1 MSDASVLTDL
11 LRRDRLLVAPGV
23 YDGLSAAIAARAGVE
38 AAYVSGA
45 AVSAGE
51 GLPDIGLTTVTE
63 IARAVS
69 VVRRHLDVPVIAD
82 ADTGFGDETNTFRTM
97 RTYED
102 AGAAA
107 VQLEDQVFPKRCGHL
122 DDKSLIGA
130 DEFALKIEAAVAA
143 RRRGTLVVA
152 RTDAIAVEG
161 FDAAI
166 SRAERY
172 VAAGAD
178 VIFVEAP
185 QTLDQ
190 VAAIPPAV
198 GVPVIFNVVPG
209 GKSPEVTREQLQRFG
224 YAGAILP
231 AATVGAA
238 FTAMSRALS
247 DIARGSLTS
256 GPVAAPRALFDV
268 VGLDEWTTRRARK
281 EPSRA

>member
-1 MSDASVLTDL
+1 MSDARVLSDL
-11 LRRDRLLVAPGV
+11 LRRERLLVAPGV
-23 YDGLSAAIAARAGVE
+23 YDGLSAAVAARAGVE

-63 IARAVS
+63 ITRAIAVA
-69 VVRRHLDVPVIAD
+69 RRHLEVPIIAD
-82 ADTGFGDETNTFRTM
+82 ADTGFGDETNTFRTV

-122 DDKSLIGA
+122 DDKALIAA
-130 DEFALKIEAAVAA
+130 DEFVLKIEAAVAA
-143 RRRGTLVVA
+143 RRRESLIVA

-166 SRAERY
+166 TRAKRY

-185 QTLDQ
+185 QTLEQ
-190 VAAIPPAV
+190 VAAIPPAI
-198 GVPVIFNVVPG
+198 GAPVIFNVVPG
-209 GKSPEVTREQLQRFG
+209 GKSPEVSREQLERLG

-238 FTAMSRALS
+238 FTAMTQAMS
-247 DIARGSLTS
+247 DIAGGSLAS
-256 GPVAAPRALFDV
+256 GPVVGPRALFEA
-268 VGLDEWTTRRARK
+268 VGLDEWTARRAPK
-281 EPSRA
+281 EPIRA

>member
-1 MSDASVLTDL
+1 MSEARILTDL

-23 YDGLSAAIAARAGVE
+23 YDGLSAAIASRAGVE

-45 AVSAGE
+45 AVSASE

-63 IARAVS
+63 MARAIS
-69 VVRRHLDVPVIAD
+69 VARRHLDVPVIAD
-82 ADTGFGDETNTFRTM
+82 ADTGFGDETNTFRTV

-107 VQLEDQVFPKRCGHL
+107 VQLEDQEFPKRCGHL
-122 DDKSLIGA
+122 DGKALVDA
-130 DEFALKIEAAVAA
+130 DEFALKIETALAA
-143 RRRGTLVVA
+143 RRRGTLIVA

-161 FDAAI
+161 FDAAV
-166 SRAERY
+166 SRARQY
-172 VAAGAD
+172 AAAGAD

-190 VAAIPPAV
+190 VAAIPSAID
-198 GVPVIFNVVPG
+198 VPVIFNVVPG
-209 GKSPEVTREQLQRFG
+209 GKSPEVSREQLQQLG

-238 FTAMSRALS
+238 FTAMTQALS
-247 DIARGSLTS
+247 AIAGGRLTP
-256 GPVAAPRALFDV
+256 GPATSPRALFEA
-268 VGLDEWTTRRARK
+268 VGLDEWASRRAPK
-281 EPSRA
+281 ECSRA

>member
-1 MSDASVLTDL
+1 MSDATVLSGL
-11 LRRDRLLVAPGV
+11 LRRERLLVAPGV
-23 YDGLSAAIAARAGVE
+23 YDGLSAAVVARAGAE

-45 AVSAGE
+45 AVSAAE

-63 IARAVS
+63 MARAIAVA
-69 VVRRHLDVPVIAD
+69 RRHLDVPVIAD
-82 ADTGFGDETNTFRTM
+82 ADTGFGDETNTFRTV

-122 DDKSLIGA
+122 DDKSLIPVE
-130 DEFALKIEAAVAA
+130 EFAVKIEAAVAA
-143 RRRGTLVVA
+143 RRRGTLIVA

-166 SRAERY
+166 DRAKAY
-172 VAAGAD
+172 AAAGAD
-178 VIFVEAP
+178 VLFVEAP

-190 VAAIPPAV
+190 VAAIPSAV

-209 GKSPEVTREQLQRFG
+209 GKSPEVSREQLEQFG

-238 FTAMSRALS
+238 FAAMTKALS
-247 DIARGSLTS
+247 EIAGGSLVS
-256 GPVAAPRALFDV
+256 GPVTGPRALFEA
-268 VGLDEWTTRRARK
+268 VGLDEWAARRARK
-281 EPSRA
+281 EPARA

>member
-1 MSDASVLTDL
+1 MPDATVLAGL
-11 LRRDRLLVAPGV
+11 LRRERLLVAPGV
-23 YDGLSAAIAARAGVE
+23 YDGLSAAVVARAGAE

-45 AVSAGE
+45 AVSAAE

-63 IARAVS
+63 MARAIA

-82 ADTGFGDETNTFRTM
+82 ADTGFGDETNTFRTV

-122 DDKSLIGA
+122 DDKSLIAA

-143 RRRGTLVVA
+143 RRRGTLIVA

-161 FDAAI
+161 FDAATN
-166 SRAERY
+166 RAKTY

-190 VAAIPPAV
+190 VAAIPSAV

-209 GKSPEVTREQLQRFG
+209 GKSPEVSREQLEQFG

-238 FTAMSRALS
+238 FTAMTQAMS
-247 DIARGSLTS
+247 DIAAGSLVS
-256 GPVAAPRALFDV
+256 GPVTGPRALFEA
-268 VGLDEWTTRRARK
+268 VGLDEWTARK
-281 EPSRA
+281 EAARA

>member
-1 MSDASVLTDL
+1 MSDATVLAGL
-11 LRRDRLLVAPGV
+11 LRRERLLVAPGV
-23 YDGLSAAIAARAGVE
+23 YDGLSAAVAARAGVE

-45 AVSAGE
+45 AVSAAE

-63 IARAVS
+63 MARAIA

-82 ADTGFGDETNTFRTM
+82 ADTGFGDETNTFRTV

-122 DDKSLIGA
+122 DDKSLIAA
-130 DEFALKIEAAVAA
+130 DEFAVKIEAAVAA
-143 RRRGTLVVA
+143 RRRGTLIVA

-166 SRAERY
+166 DRAKTY

-190 VAAIPPAV
+190 VAAIPSAV

-209 GKSPEVTREQLQRFG
+209 GKSPEVSREQLEQFG

-238 FTAMSRALS
+238 FAAMTEAMS
-247 DIARGSLTS
+247 DIAGGSLVS
-256 GPVAAPRALFDV
+256 GPVTGPRALFEA
-268 VGLDEWTTRRARK
+268 VGLDEWTARK
-281 EPSRA
+281 EQARA

>member
-1 MSDASVLTDL
+1 MSEARILTDL

-23 YDGLSAAIAARAGVE
+23 YDGLSAAVASRAGVE

-45 AVSAGE
+45 AVSASE

-63 IARAVS
+63 MARAIS
-69 VVRRHLDVPVIAD
+69 VARRHLDVPVIAD
-82 ADTGFGDETNTFRTM
+82 ADTGFGDETNTFRTV

-107 VQLEDQVFPKRCGHL
+107 VQLEDQEFPKRCGHL
-122 DDKSLIGA
+122 DGKVLVDA
-130 DEFALKIEAAVAA
+130 DEFALKIEAALAA
-143 RRRGTLVVA
+143 RRRGTLIVA

-161 FDAAI
+161 FDAAV
-166 SRAERY
+166 SRARQY
-172 VAAGAD
+172 AAAGAD

-190 VAAIPPAV
+190 VAAIPSAID
-198 GVPVIFNVVPG
+198 VPVIFNVVPG
-209 GKSPEVTREQLQRFG
+209 GKSPEVSGEQLQQLG

-238 FTAMSRALS
+238 FTAMTRALS
-247 DIARGSLTS
+247 AIAGGGLTPGRAIS
-256 GPVAAPRALFDV
+256 PRALFEA
-268 VGLDEWTTRRARK
+268 VGLDEWASRRAPK
-281 EPSRA
+281 ECSRA

>member
-1 MSDASVLTDL
+1 MSDAQRLTDL

-23 YDGLSAAIAARAGVE
+23 YDGLSAAVASRAGVE
-38 AAYVSGA
+38 AAYLSGA

-69 VVRRHLDVPVIAD
+69 VVRRQLDVPVIAD
-82 ADTGFGDETNTFRTM
+82 ADTGFGDETHTFRTV

-122 DDKSLIGA
+122 DDKALISA
-130 DEFALKIEAAVAA
+130 DEFVLKIGAALAA
-143 RRRGTLVVA
+143 RRRGALIVA

-166 SRAERY
+166 TRAKRY
-172 VAAGAD
+172 AAAGAD

-185 QTLDQ
+185 QTLEQ
-190 VAAIPPAV
+190 VAAIPTAID
-198 GVPVIFNVVPG
+198 VPVIFNVVPG
-209 GKSPEVTREQLQRFG
+209 GKSPEVSREQLQEFG

-231 AATVGAA
+231 GATVGAA
-238 FTAMSRALS
+238 FDAMTRAMT
-247 DIARGSLTS
+247 DIAAGSLSS
-256 GPVAAPRALFDV
+256 GPITSPRSLFEA
-268 VGLDEWTTRRARK
+268 VGLDAWAARRAPK
-281 EPSRA
+281 ESARA

>member
-1 MSDASVLTDL
+1 MSDASVLFGL
-11 LRRDRLLVAPGV
+11 LRRERLLVAPGV
-23 YDGLSAAIAARAGVE
+23 YDGLSAAVVARAGAE

-45 AVSAGE
+45 AVSAAE

-63 IARAVS
+63 IARAIAVT
-69 VVRRHLDVPVIAD
+69 RRQLDVPVIAD
-82 ADTGFGDETNTFRTM
+82 ADTGFGDETNTFRTV

-122 DDKSLIGA
+122 DDKALIPA
-130 DEFALKIEAAVAA
+130 TEFALKIEAAVAA
-143 RRRGTLVVA
+143 RRGSLIVA

-166 SRAERY
+166 ARAEQY

-178 VIFVEAP
+178 VIFIEAP

-190 VAAIPPAV
+190 VAAIPPSV
-198 GVPVIFNVVPG
+198 DVPIIFNVVPG
-209 GKSPEVTREQLQRFG
+209 GKSPDVSREQLERFG

-238 FTAMSRALS
+238 FTAMTKAMS
-247 DIARGSLTS
+247 DIAGDSLVS
-256 GPVAAPRALFDV
+256 GPVAAPRALFEA
-268 VGLDEWTTRRARK
+268 VGLDEWAARRARK

>member
-1 MSDASVLTDL
+1 MSDARVLTDL

-23 YDGLSAAIAARAGVE
+23 YDGLSAAVAARAGVE

-51 GLPDIGLTTVTE
+51 GLPDLGLTTVTE
-63 IARAVS
+63 IARAIS
-69 VVRRHLDVPVIAD
+69 VVRRQLAVPVIAD
-82 ADTGFGDETNTFRTM
+82 ADTGFGDETNTFRTV
-97 RTYED
+97 RSYED

-130 DEFALKIEAAVAA
+130 DEFALKIEAACAA
-143 RRRGTLVVA
+143 RRRGTLIVA

-166 SRAERY
+166 ARAKRY

-178 VIFVEAP
+178 VVFVEAP
-185 QTLDQ
+185 QTIEQ
-190 VAAIPPAV
+190 VASIPGAV

-209 GKSPEVTREQLQRFG
+209 GKSPAVSREQLQEFG
-224 YAGAILP
+224 YACAILP
-231 AATVGAA
+231 GATVGAA
-238 FTAMSRALS
+238 FTAMTAAMA
-247 DIARGSLTS
+247 DIAGGSLVS
-256 GPVAAPRALFDV
+256 GPVVGPRALFEA
-268 VGLDEWTTRRARK
+268 VGLDEWTARRARK
-281 EPSRA
+281 EPARA

>member
-1 MSDASVLTDL
+1 MSEARILTDL

-23 YDGLSAAIAARAGVE
+23 YDGLSAAIASRAGVE

-45 AVSAGE
+45 AVSASE

-63 IARAVS
+63 MARAIS
-69 VVRRHLDVPVIAD
+69 VARRHLDVPVIAD

-107 VQLEDQVFPKRCGHL
+107 VQLEDQEFPKRCGHL
-122 DDKSLIGA
+122 DGKVLVDA
-130 DEFALKIEAAVAA
+130 DEFALKIEAALAA
-143 RRRGTLVVA
+143 RRRGTLIVA

-161 FDAAI
+161 FDAAV
-166 SRAERY
+166 SRARQY
-172 VAAGAD
+172 AAAGAD

-190 VAAIPPAV
+190 VAAIPSAID
-198 GVPVIFNVVPG
+198 VPVIFNVVPG
-209 GKSPEVTREQLQRFG
+209 GKSPEVSREQLQQLG

-238 FTAMSRALS
+238 FTAMTRALS
-247 DIARGSLTS
+247 AIAGGRLTPGRATS
-256 GPVAAPRALFDV
+256 PRALFEA
-268 VGLDEWTTRRARK
+268 VGLDEWASRRAPK
-281 EPSRA
+281 ECSRA

>member
-1 MSDASVLTDL
+1 MSDAAVLADL
-11 LRRDRLLVAPGV
+11 LGRPGLLVAPGV
-23 YDGLSAAIAARAGVE
+23 YDGLSAAVAMRAGAE

-45 AVSAGE
+45 AVSAAE

-63 IARAVS
+63 IARAIA
-69 VVRRHLDVPVIAD
+69 VVKRHLDVPVIAD
-82 ADTGFGDETNTFRTM
+82 ADTGFGDETNTFRTV

-102 AGAAA
+102 VGAAA

-130 DEFALKIEAAVAA
+130 DEFALKIAAAVAA

-166 SRAERY
+166 DRAKRY
-172 VAAGAD
+172 AAAGAD

-185 QTLDQ
+185 QTLEQ
-190 VAAIPPAV
+190 VAAIPPAI
-198 GVPVIFNVVPG
+198 GVPVIFNIVPG
-209 GKSPEVTREQLQRFG
+209 GKSPEVSREQLAEFG

-231 AATVGAA
+231 GAAVGAA
-238 FTAMSRALS
+238 FAAITEAMA
-247 DIARGSLTS
+247 DIVGGGLPS
-256 GPVAAPRALFDV
+256 GPAAGPRALFEA
-268 VGLDEWTTRRARK
+268 VGLTEWAARRAVQ

>member
-1 MSDASVLTDL
+1 MSDAQRLTDL

-23 YDGLSAAIAARAGVE
+23 YDGLSAAVASRAGVE
-38 AAYVSGA
+38 AAYLSGA

-69 VVRRHLDVPVIAD
+69 VVRRQLDVPVIAD
-82 ADTGFGDETNTFRTM
+82 ADTGFGDETHTFRTV

-122 DDKSLIGA
+122 DDKALISA
-130 DEFALKIEAAVAA
+130 DEFVLKIGAALAA
-143 RRRGTLVVA
+143 RRRGALIVA

-166 SRAERY
+166 TRAKRY
-172 VAAGAD
+172 AAAGAD

-185 QTLDQ
+185 QTLEQ
-190 VAAIPPAV
+190 VAAIPTAID
-198 GVPVIFNVVPG
+198 VPVIFNVVPG
-209 GKSPEVTREQLQRFG
+209 GKSPEVSREQLQEFG

-231 AATVGAA
+231 GATVGAA
-238 FTAMSRALS
+238 FDAMTRAMT
-247 DIARGSLTS
+247 DIAAGSLSS
-256 GPVAAPRALFDV
+256 GPITSPRALFAA
-268 VGLDEWTTRRARK
+268 VGLDAWAARRTPKESAR
-281 EPSRA
+281 A

>member
-1 MSDASVLTDL
+1 MSDARVLSDL
-11 LRRDRLLVAPGV
+11 LRRERLLVAPGV
-23 YDGLSAAIAARAGVE
+23 YDGLSAAVAARAGVE

-63 IARAVS
+63 ISRAIAVA
-69 VVRRHLDVPVIAD
+69 RRHLEVPIIAD
-82 ADTGFGDETNTFRTM
+82 ADTGFGDETNTFRTV

-122 DDKSLIGA
+122 DDKALIAA
-130 DEFALKIEAAVAA
+130 DEFVLKIEAAVAA
-143 RRRGTLVVA
+143 RRRESLIVA

-166 SRAERY
+166 TRAKRY

-185 QTLDQ
+185 QTLEQ
-190 VAAIPPAV
+190 VAAIPPAI
-198 GVPVIFNVVPG
+198 GAPVIFNVVPG
-209 GKSPEVTREQLQRFG
+209 GKSPEVSREQLERLG

-238 FTAMSRALS
+238 FTAMTQAMS
-247 DIARGSLTS
+247 DIAGGSLAS
-256 GPVAAPRALFDV
+256 GPVVGPRALFEA
-268 VGLDEWTTRRARK
+268 VGLDEWTARRAPK
-281 EPSRA
+281 EPIRA

>member
-1 MSDASVLTDL
+1 MSDARTLTGL

-23 YDGLSAAIAARAGVE
+23 YDGLSAAVASRAGVE

-63 IARAVS
+63 IARAIS

-82 ADTGFGDETNTFRTM
+82 ADTGFGDETNTFRTV

-122 DDKSLIGA
+122 DDKALISA
-130 DEFALKIEAAVAA
+130 DEFVLKIGAALAA
-143 RRRGTLVVA
+143 RRRGTLIVA

-166 SRAERY
+166 ARAQRY
-172 VAAGAD
+172 AAAGAD

-185 QTLDQ
+185 QTLEE
-190 VAAIPPAV
+190 VAAIPSAI

-209 GKSPEVTREQLQRFG
+209 GKSPEVSREQLQEFG

-231 AATVGAA
+231 GATVGAA
-238 FTAMSRALS
+238 FDAMTRAMS
-247 DIARGSLTS
+247 DIAAGSLGS
-256 GPVAAPRALFDV
+256 GPVTSPRTLFEA
-268 VGLDEWTTRRARK
+268 VGLDAWAARRVPK
-281 EPSRA
+281 EPARA

>member
-1 MSDASVLTDL
+1 MSDATVLAGL
-11 LRRDRLLVAPGV
+11 LRRERLLVAPGV
-23 YDGLSAAIAARAGVE
+23 YDGLSAAVVARAGAE

-45 AVSAGE
+45 AVSAAE

-63 IARAVS
+63 MARAIA

-82 ADTGFGDETNTFRTM
+82 ADTGFGDETNTFRTV

-122 DDKSLIGA
+122 DDKALIAA

-143 RRRGTLVVA
+143 RRRGTLIVA

-166 SRAERY
+166 DRAKAY

-190 VAAIPPAV
+190 VAAIPSAV

-209 GKSPEVTREQLQRFG
+209 GKSPEVSREQLEQFG

-238 FTAMSRALS
+238 FAAMTQAMS
-247 DIARGSLTS
+247 DIAGGSLVS
-256 GPVAAPRALFDV
+256 GPVTGPRALFEA
-268 VGLDEWTTRRARK
+268 VGLGEWTARK
-281 EPSRA
+281 EAARA

>member
-1 MSDASVLTDL
+1 MSDASVLSGL
-11 LRRDRLLVAPGV
+11 LRQRRLLVAPGV
-23 YDGLSAAIAARAGVE
+23 YDGLSAAVAARAGVE

-45 AVSAGE
+45 AVSAAE

-63 IARAVS
+63 IARAIA

-82 ADTGFGDETNTFRTM
+82 ADTGFGDETNTFRTV

-122 DDKSLIGA
+122 DDKALIPVE
-130 DEFALKIEAAVAA
+130 EFAVKIEAAVAA
-143 RRRGTLVVA
+143 RRRGSLIVA

-166 SRAERY
+166 ARAKQY

-185 QTLDQ
+185 QTVEQ
-190 VAAIPPAV
+190 VAAIPSAI
-198 GVPVIFNVVPG
+198 GAPVIFNVVPG
-209 GKSPEVTREQLQRFG
+209 GKTPEVSRERLEQFG

-231 AATVGAA
+231 AATIGAA
-238 FTAMSRALS
+238 FTAMTEALS
-247 DIARGSLTS
+247 DIAGGGLASGSAI
-256 GPVAAPRALFDV
+256 GPRALFEA
-268 VGLDEWTTRRARK
+268 VGLDEWAARRARK

>member
-1 MSDASVLTDL
+1 MSDASVLTEL

-23 YDGLSAAIAARAGVE
+23 YDGLSAAVAARAGVE

-45 AVSAGE
+45 AVSAAE

-63 IARAVS
+63 MARAIA
-69 VVRRHLDVPVIAD
+69 VVKRHLDVPVIAD
-82 ADTGFGDETNTFRTM
+82 ADTGFGDETNTFRTV

-122 DDKSLIGA
+122 DDKSLISA
-130 DEFALKIEAAVAA
+130 DEFVLKIEAAVSA

-166 SRAERY
+166 DRARRY
-172 VAAGAD
+172 AAAGAD

-185 QTLDQ
+185 QTLGQ
-190 VAAIPPAV
+190 VEAIPSAV
-198 GVPVIFNVVPG
+198 TGPVIFNVVPG
-209 GKSPEVTREQLQRFG
+209 GKSPDVTREQLQDLG

-231 AATVGAA
+231 AANVAAA
-238 FTAMSRALS
+238 FTAMTEAMS
-247 DIARGSLTS
+247 DIAAGGLRS
-256 GPVAAPRALFDV
+256 GPAVAPREVFDA
-268 VGLDEWTTRRARK
+268 VGLREWAARRATK
-281 EPSRA
+281 EPTRA

>member
-1 MSDASVLTDL
+1 MSDATVLAGL
-11 LRRDRLLVAPGV
+11 LRRERLLVAPGV
-23 YDGLSAAIAARAGVE
+23 YDGLSAAVAARAGVE

-45 AVSAGE
+45 AVSAAE

-63 IARAVS
+63 MARAIA

-82 ADTGFGDETNTFRTM
+82 ADTGFGDETNTFRTV

-122 DDKSLIGA
+122 DDKSLIAA
-130 DEFALKIEAAVAA
+130 DEFAVKIEAAVAA
-143 RRRGTLVVA
+143 RRRGTLIVA

-166 SRAERY
+166 DRAKAY
-172 VAAGAD
+172 VAAGAG

-190 VAAIPPAV
+190 VAAIPAAV

-209 GKSPEVTREQLQRFG
+209 GKSPEVSREQLEQFG

-238 FTAMSRALS
+238 FAAMTTAMSE
-247 DIARGSLTS
+247 IAGGSLVS
-256 GPVAAPRALFDV
+256 GRVTGPRALFEA
-268 VGLDEWTTRRARK
+268 VGLDEWTARRARK
-281 EPSRA
+281 EPARA

>member
-1 MSDASVLTDL
+1 MSEARILTDL

-23 YDGLSAAIAARAGVE
+23 YDGLSAAVASRAGVE

-45 AVSAGE
+45 AVSASE

-63 IARAVS
+63 MARAIS
-69 VVRRHLDVPVIAD
+69 VARRHLDVPVIAD
-82 ADTGFGDETNTFRTM
+82 ADTGFGDETNTFRTV

-107 VQLEDQVFPKRCGHL
+107 VQLEDQEFPKRCGHL
-122 DDKSLIGA
+122 DGKVLVDA
-130 DEFALKIEAAVAA
+130 DEFALKIEAALAA
-143 RRRGTLVVA
+143 RRRGTLIVA

-161 FDAAI
+161 FDAAV
-166 SRAERY
+166 SRARQY
-172 VAAGAD
+172 AAAGAD

-190 VAAIPPAV
+190 VAAIPSAID
-198 GVPVIFNVVPG
+198 VPVIFNVVPG
-209 GKSPEVTREQLQRFG
+209 GKSPEVSREQLQQLG

-238 FTAMSRALS
+238 FTAMTQALS
-247 DIARGSLTS
+247 AIAGGRLTPGSATS
-256 GPVAAPRALFDV
+256 PRALFEA
-268 VGLDEWTTRRARK
+268 VGLDEWASRRAPK
-281 EPSRA
+281 ECSRA